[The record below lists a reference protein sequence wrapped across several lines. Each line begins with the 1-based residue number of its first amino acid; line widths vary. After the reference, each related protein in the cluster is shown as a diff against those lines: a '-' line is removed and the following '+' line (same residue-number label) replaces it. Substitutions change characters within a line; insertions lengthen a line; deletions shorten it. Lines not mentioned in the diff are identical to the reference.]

1 MGNARRAPYGSSKA
15 AKTKNSPP
23 KRQKSPPPPPPPQKF
38 HPKNLGPLPNV
49 TPADDLTDIVALAN
63 VLVALTAYI
72 AFARRIGVLSIASL
86 PLIGAGA
93 GVLAGVSCIFFMNY
107 DADKPGH
114 TVYDGHTD
122 KDNSCVRWATRGLWS
137 CARSGCKDKGRAR
150 NVPRSTFVAP
160 LVLTDAYKSMQRT
173 ALQRGARAASSTT
186 QRLHS
191 IQLDRIAIEPLATPL
206 DIGCAGT
213 AASPPDIDR
222 GAKSSA
228 TSLA

>member
-72 AFARRIGVLSIASL
+72 AFARRIGVLSVASL

-93 GVLAGVSCIFFMNY
+93 GVLYGGLMRVHFGLKPLPDWAVAQKRCVPVKKNADGVEPCS
-107 DADKPGH
+107 
-114 TVYDGHTD
+114 
-122 KDNSCVRWATRGLWS
+122 GLQV
-137 CARSGCKDKGRAR
+137 AR
-150 NVPRSTFVAP
+150 NAVA
-160 LVLTDAYKSMQRT
+160 
-173 ALQRGARAASSTT
+173 
-186 QRLHS
+186 
-191 IQLDRIAIEPLATPL
+191 
-206 DIGCAGT
+206 AG
-213 AASPPDIDR
+213 D
-222 GAKSSA
+222 
-228 TSLA
+228 SLALPATYTNAGDIKTEAGNLKTWAKWSK